1 MIEAFAVIQETNK
14 YQYRR
19 LLQLVKGKITIT
31 NEREQTTSFLLLM
44 LFFFFVRIAI
54 EKALKR
60 PKMRSF
66 EGARRRREKFW
77 CILRGW
83 EKKIITP
90 PLLIAVLKQAGSYNK
105 LY

>member
-1 MIEAFAVIQETNK
+1 MIRARAIIGKFDFSSAEAASYLKHMNSAMIEAFAVIRETNK

-44 LFFFFVRIAI
+44 LFFVRIAI

-66 EGARRRREKFW
+66 EGARRRREKIWVF
-77 CILRGW
+77 
-83 EKKIITP
+83 
-90 PLLIAVLKQAGSYNK
+90 
-105 LY
+105 